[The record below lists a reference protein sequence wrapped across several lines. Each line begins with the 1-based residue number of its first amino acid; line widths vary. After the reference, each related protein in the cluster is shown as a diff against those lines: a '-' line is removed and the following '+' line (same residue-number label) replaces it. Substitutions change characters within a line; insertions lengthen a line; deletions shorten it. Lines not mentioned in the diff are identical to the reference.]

1 MLFHQWLKLAFF
13 VDCLLCPPFLSHTGG
28 DGNHQN
34 NDAEADGKAPHIYVY
49 GNDGCKSKQFPFYN
63 ALSKHANHVTVWVG
77 NEYIRVKNDIGFD
90 REMCSGCLFSLNGQ
104 PDKIVNE
111 EIFIKLNGVISG
123 RNDRNGHGIC
133 GASLSWEC
141 GWHEK

>member
-1 MLFHQWLKLAFF
+1 M
-13 VDCLLCPPFLSHTGG
+13 
-28 DGNHQN
+28 
-34 NDAEADGKAPHIYVY
+34 
-49 GNDGCKSKQFPFYN
+49 
-63 ALSKHANHVTVWVG
+63 TVWVG
-77 NEYIRVKNDIGFD
+77 NEYIRVKNDNGFD